1 MEPHE
6 RQSSPSV
13 PGNTHIIIDVVRGH
27 GSWDAGMVWVYA
39 HLVEYGRSSADCTGP
54 WCQELLVESVNRALD
69 NVGVLLAGL
78 DQTDSARALRN
89 PSYSPLRTLI
99 EQARTSAAR
108 VTEYLRA
115 QARA

>member
-1 MEPHE
+1 MSDEGRQATPVSLEAGDFAREME
-6 RQSSPSV
+6 R
-13 PGNTHIIIDVVRGH
+13 
-27 GSWDAGMVWVYA
+27 
-39 HLVEYGRSSADCTGP
+39 
-54 WCQELLVESVNRALD
+54 VNRALD

-78 DQTDSARALRN
+78 DQADSARALRN